1 MKTFEIRATEEN
13 IIKMLE
19 KDSIGRNKDIVYFFR
34 LLQNIENI
42 QTITIN
48 GAWGSGKTFFVKQ
61 IQLLMKALNPMSE
74 MSDEKKKRILGRL
87 RLANEEMKDNY
98 DLAIYYD
105 AWENDSDNNPILSII
120 YQICKELGI
129 DYSLSQ
135 KKEIVKIGSKIIE
148 LFTGHDFTEMI
159 KTLQVEDPFKE
170 FSKEKDLQNQIREFL
185 SKILEERGNRLVV
198 FIDEL
203 DRCKPSFAVQLL
215 ERIKHYLV
223 DERIIF
229 IFSVNISQLQH
240 TISQYYGNGFD
251 SCRYLDRFFDL
262 HIELPPADYSNFYN
276 YMGLDKNYYVD
287 IVCKRMIEKFNF
299 SLREITRF
307 YRIVKTAVYA
317 PTHDKDKY
325 NFVFP
330 EGKGNLMIFM
340 IIVPIMVGLRMID
353 RKKYEDFINGN
364 DATPVID
371 IYKGYDD
378 GKWILNEMLN
388 PDETFYDEE
397 GKKTITVEQK
407 IREFYAAVFIEKYDD
422 KYNICIG
429 KYEFTKQ
436 SKMTAINVA
445 NMFSSYANYDI

>member
-1 MKTFEIRATEEN
+1 MI
-13 IIKMLE
+13 
-19 KDSIGRNKDIVYFFR
+19 
-34 LLQNIENI
+34 
-42 QTITIN
+42 
-48 GAWGSGKTFFVKQ
+48 
-61 IQLLMKALNPMSE
+61 KALQ
-74 MSDEKKKRILGRL
+74 G
-87 RLANEEMKDNY
+87 
-98 DLAIYYD
+98 
-105 AWENDSDNNPILSII
+105 
-120 YQICKELGI
+120 
-129 DYSLSQ
+129 
-135 KKEIVKIGSKIIE
+135 
-148 LFTGHDFTEMI
+148 
-159 KTLQVEDPFKE
+159 EDPFKE
-170 FSKEKDLQNQIREFL
+170 FSEEKELQNQISEFL

-215 ERIKHYLV
+215 EKIKHYLV

-262 HIELPPADYSNFYN
+262 HIELPPADYTNFYID
-276 YMGLDKNYYVD
+276 MGLDKDYHVD
-287 IVCKRMIEKFNF
+287 IVCRRMIDNFNF
-299 SLREITRF
+299 TLREITRF

-317 PTHDKDKY
+317 PTHDKNKY
-325 NFVFP
+325 DFIYP
-330 EGKGNLMIFM
+330 ESKGNLMIFM

-364 DATPVID
+364 DATPIID
-371 IYKGYDD
+371 IYKGHDD

-388 PDETFYDEE
+388 PDETFYEEE

-407 IREFYAAVFIEKYDD
+407 MHELYEAVFVKKYDD

-436 SKMTAINVA
+436 SKMIAMNAA